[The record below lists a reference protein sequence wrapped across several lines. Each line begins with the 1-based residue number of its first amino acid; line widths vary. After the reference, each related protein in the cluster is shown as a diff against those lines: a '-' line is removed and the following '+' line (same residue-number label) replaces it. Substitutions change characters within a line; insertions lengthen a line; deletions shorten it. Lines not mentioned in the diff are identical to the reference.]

1 MKIWI
6 LWRGHADDDNDLVGA
21 YSNPQLA
28 KEAMERIYKERYKEE
43 FDLVML
49 GNAEEGRTMVHP
61 DSMETDLIDEYFEK
75 FDSEMWIDTIKLEG
89 TDAAV

>member
-6 LWRGHADDDNDLVGA
+6 LWQGHADDDNDLVGA

-28 KEAMERIYKERYKEE
+28 NDAMERIYKERYQEE
-43 FDLVML
+43 YDGMIA
-49 GNAEEGRTMVHP
+49 NPTEGRAMIAP
-61 DSMETDLIDEYFEK
+61 NSIEMDQIDEYFEK
-75 FDSEMWIDTIKLEG
+75 FDSEMWIDTIELEG